1 MTPPTD
7 PTLATSGPPEPA
19 VRVRGLVYRYAAEGT
34 PVFDG
39 FDWTVGRSEMWAL
52 IGPSGCGKTTL
63 LYLLAGLRSPQSG
76 QVLVG
81 GAAVPRP
88 RASTGLILQEHGL
101 LPWATV
107 RANATLGLRMGQLYR
122 NKQAPAGRPRPYPP
136 ALALEEADRWL
147 TRLGVAH
154 LADKYPAQLSG
165 GQRQRVAIAR
175 TLALRPDLLLMDE
188 PFNALD
194 PLIRRDLQDLVV
206 ELQAEL
212 GITTILVTH
221 SVEEA
226 AFLGRHILL
235 LDQPPNRQARV
246 IDNPGAGVMG
256 FRATPAFAGMVQAIH
271 AQLDEPGSISAA
283 AHDANLPQDRDEAR
297 R

>member
-1 MTPPTD
+1 MPMMPPGD
-7 PTLATSGPPEPA
+7 SNQPTSQPTGRPA
-19 VRVRGLVYRYAAEGT
+19 VQMRELEFAYAAGHA
-34 PVFDG
+34 PVFDRFNWSVDQG
-39 FDWTVGRSEMWAL
+39 EMWAL
-52 IGPSGCGKTTL
+52 LGPSGCGKTTL
-63 LYLLAGLRSPQSG
+63 LYLIAGLRQPQRG
-76 QVLVG
+76 EVLVG
-81 GAAVPRP
+81 GAPVPRP

-107 RANATLGLRMGQLYR
+107 RANATLGLRMGQFYR
-122 NKQAPAGRPRPYPP
+122 NKQAPAGQPRPYPP
-136 ALALEEADRWL
+136 ALPPEEADRWL
-147 TRLGVAH
+147 ARLGIDH

-194 PLIRRDLQDLVV
+194 PLTRRDLQDQVV

-226 AFLGRHILL
+226 AFLGRRILL
-235 LDQPPNRQARV
+235 LDRPPNRTPQV
-246 IDNPGAGVMG
+246 IDNPRAGVPD
-256 FRATPAFAGMVQAIH
+256 FRADPDFGKMVQTLHSRLSH
-271 AQLDEPGSISAA
+271 AKPTPVSGVEA
-283 AHDANLPQDRDEAR
+283 EAR
-297 R
+297 S